1 MSATDGQSGP
11 AETSWGTHPTEQ
23 RKDELEETLRKW
35 EAESNPGDR
44 RGPLGETLREREAES
59 NLNDDYNDDY
69 VQLWQ
74 EALRDWKEG
83 SNLNDRRGSLLEET
97 LRKWEAESNPGD
109 RRGPFDGTPL
119 NGADV
124 FWLAICSLSHHSKV
138 EAERLLRMSLIPP
151 IDLSRIHLE
160 GAHLEKAWLT
170 GAHLERAHLEK
181 AWLTGAH
188 LEGARLVWANLVGA
202 HLERAHLVE
211 AHLVG
216 AHLEGAHLERA
227 YLERADLE
235 GAHLE
240 GARLEKVILR
250 RAYLKGANL
259 RRAGLREAILVDAD
273 LRGAN
278 VTRADLQQAN
288 LYRTDLREGEF
299 AEADLRGS
307 SLVAADLRGANLS
320 RAIFDIEANL
330 ADAKLGD
337 RECGFASVIDTAWNG
352 VILASVDWSGLFRNH
367 WWLPLS
373 RGKLGDDQRDPRTA
387 ARAHRQ
393 LAMALRAQG
402 LNAEAAELDYR
413 AHIRASKDLW
423 NKKRYPAALFSWLAC
438 AVFGYGYRLGRC
450 LALYV
455 GVVLL
460 FSLIYCLIPYG
471 HKASSSFYLPWWP
484 KAVISF
490 YLPWWPKAVI
500 LSFTSFHGRGFL
512 PSDVTGSVWHGAWA
526 AGEAVVGLFIEVTLI
541 ATFTQ
546 RVFR

>member
-23 RKDELEETLRKW
+23 RKDE
-35 EAESNPGDR
+35 
-44 RGPLGETLREREAES
+44 
-59 NLNDDYNDDY
+59 
-69 VQLWQ
+69 
-74 EALRDWKEG
+74 
-83 SNLNDRRGSLLEET
+83 LEET

-170 GAHLERAHLEK
+170 GAHLE
-181 AWLTGAH
+181 
-188 LEGARLVWANLVGA
+188 GARLVWANLVGA
-202 HLERAHLVE
+202 HLVGANLVGAHLVGANLVGAHLEGAYLERAHLVEAHLVE